1 VAHLPGY
8 PGWSAPEV
16 AKNYMKAPF
25 ATAIAIAVGLVVL
38 AGYFLRP
45 MLDPLL
51 TVLMQWAI
59 ILAGVATL
67 VGIVNLLSV
76 HWKKVRTGK
85 KGAIYSLVA
94 ILAFLATILAGIL
107 LKPSNPQFKSVVTS
121 IQMPVEASLMAILV
135 VTLAYA
141 SLRLLHRRSIN
152 LLSASFVISAI
163 VFLLLN
169 LGFITSFLEN
179 VPFFKD
185 LVTGI
190 NQLPVGGTRGILIGV
205 ALGTLA
211 TGLRIILGSDRPYG
225 G

>member
-1 VAHLPGY
+1 
-8 PGWSAPEV
+8 
-16 AKNYMKAPF
+16 MKAPV
-25 ATAIAIAVGLVVL
+25 ATAVAIAVGLVVL
-38 AGYFLRP
+38 VGYFLRP
-45 MLDPLL
+45 VLDPLL
-51 TVLMQWAI
+51 TVLLQWAI

-76 HWKKVRTGK
+76 HWKKVRMRKT
-85 KGAIYSLVA
+85 GAIYSVVA
-94 ILAFLATILAGIL
+94 ILAFLVTILTGIVL
-107 LKPSNPQFKSVVTS
+107 SPSNPQFKLVVTS

-141 SLRLLHRRSIN
+141 SLRLLHRRSFN
-152 LLSASFVISAI
+152 LLSASFVISAL

-169 LGFITSFLEN
+169 LGFITAFFEN
-179 VPFFKD
+179 VPLLKD
-185 LVTGI
+185 LVAGI

-211 TGLRIILGSDRPYG
+211 TGLRIIMGGDRPYG

>member
-1 VAHLPGY
+1 MAGLVGH
-8 PGWSAPEV
+8 PGWGDPETI
-16 AKNYMKAPF
+16 KYLMKAPL
-25 ATAIAIAVGLVVL
+25 ATAVAIAVGLVVL

-45 MLDPLL
+45 ILDPVL

-76 HWKKVRTGK
+76 HWKKVQSGK
-85 KGAIYSLVA
+85 KGAIYSVVA
-94 ILAFLATILAGIL
+94 LLAFGLTLLAGIIL
-107 LKPSNPQFKSVVTS
+107 SPSNPQFKAVVTS
-121 IQMPVEASLMAILV
+121 IQMPVEASLMSLLV

-141 SLRLLHRRSIN
+141 SLRLLSKRSIN
-152 LLSASFVISAI
+152 LLSASFVVSAI
-163 VFLLLN
+163 IFLLLN
-169 LGFITSFLEN
+169 LGFITSSLQN
-179 VPFFKD
+179 VPVFKD

-190 NQLPVGGTRGILIGV
+190 NQIPVGGTRGILIGV

-211 TGLRIILGSDRPYG
+211 TGLRIILGGDRPYG

>member
-1 VAHLPGY
+1 
-8 PGWSAPEV
+8 
-16 AKNYMKAPF
+16 MKAPF
-25 ATAIAIAVGLVVL
+25 ATAVAIAVGLVVL

-85 KGAIYSLVA
+85 KGAVYSVVA
-94 ILAFLATILAGIL
+94 LLAFLATILAGIVL
-107 LKPSNPQFKSVVTS
+107 TPSDPQFKAVVTS
-121 IQMPVEASLMAILV
+121 IQMPVEASLMALLV

-141 SLRLLHRRSIN
+141 SLRLLHRRAIN

-169 LGFITSFLEN
+169 LGFITS
-179 VPFFKD
+179 VPFLRD
-185 LVTGI
+185 LATGI

-211 TGLRIILGSDRPYG
+211 TGLRIILGGDRPYG

>member
-1 VAHLPGY
+1 
-8 PGWSAPEV
+8 
-16 AKNYMKAPF
+16 MKAPF
-25 ATAIAIAVGLVVL
+25 ATAVAIAVGLIVL

-45 MLDPLL
+45 VLDPLL
-51 TVLMQWAI
+51 TVLLQWAI
-59 ILAGVATL
+59 VLAGVATL

-76 HWKKVRTGK
+76 HWKKIRTRK
-85 KGAIYSLVA
+85 KGAIYSVVA
-94 ILAFLATILAGIL
+94 ILAFLVTILAGIVL
-107 LKPSNPQFKSVVTS
+107 SPTDPQFKLVVTS
-121 IQMPVEASLMAILV
+121 IQVPVEASLMAILV

-141 SLRLLHRRSIN
+141 SLRLLQLRSIN

-169 LGFITSFLEN
+169 LGFVTSFFEN
-179 VPFFKD
+179 VPIFKD
-185 LVTGI
+185 LVIGI

-211 TGLRIILGSDRPYG
+211 TGLRIILGGDRPYG

>member
-1 VAHLPGY
+1 
-8 PGWSAPEV
+8 
-16 AKNYMKAPF
+16 MKAPV
-25 ATAIAIAVGLVVL
+25 ATAVAIAVGLVVL

-45 MLDPLL
+45 VLDPLL
-51 TVLMQWAI
+51 TVLLQWAI

-67 VGIVNLLSV
+67 VGIANLLSV
-76 HWKKVRTGK
+76 HWKKIQTRK
-85 KGAIYSLVA
+85 KGAIYSVVA
-94 ILAFLATILAGIL
+94 ILAFLVTILAGIVL
-107 LKPSNPQFKSVVTS
+107 TPANPQFKAVVTS

-141 SLRLLHRRSIN
+141 SLRLLRRRSIN
-152 LLSASFVISAI
+152 LLSASFVISAL

-169 LGFITSFLEN
+169 LGFITSFFEN
-179 VPFFKD
+179 VPFLKD

-211 TGLRIILGSDRPYG
+211 TGLRIILGGDRPYG

>member
-1 VAHLPGY
+1 
-8 PGWSAPEV
+8 
-16 AKNYMKAPF
+16 MKAPF

-76 HWKKVRTGK
+76 HWKKVSTRKT
-85 KGAIYSLVA
+85 GAIYSAVA
-94 ILAFLATILAGIL
+94 ILAFLVTLLVGIVL
-107 LKPSNPQFKSVVTS
+107 TPSNPQFKAVVTS
-121 IQMPVEASLMAILV
+121 IQLPVEASLMAILV

-141 SLRLLHRRSIN
+141 SLRLLNRRSIN
-152 LLSASFVISAI
+152 LLSASFVISAF

-169 LGFITSFLEN
+169 LGFITSFFEN
-179 VPFFKD
+179 VPLLKD

-211 TGLRIILGSDRPYG
+211 TGLRIILGGDRPYG

>member
-1 VAHLPGY
+1 
-8 PGWSAPEV
+8 
-16 AKNYMKAPF
+16 MKAPF
-25 ATAIAIAVGLVVL
+25 ATSVAIAVGLIVL

-45 MLDPLL
+45 VLDPLL
-51 TVLMQWAI
+51 TVLLQWAI

-76 HWKKVRTGK
+76 HWKKVRTRK
-85 KGAIYSLVA
+85 KDAIYSVVA
-94 ILAFLATILAGIL
+94 LLAFLVTLLAGFVL
-107 LKPSNPQFKSVVTS
+107 SPSNPQFKAVVTS

-141 SLRLLHRRSIN
+141 SLRLLGQRSIN

-179 VPFFKD
+179 VPFLKD
-185 LVTGI
+185 LATGI
-190 NQLPVGGTRGILIGV
+190 NQLPVGGTRGILIGI

-211 TGLRIILGSDRPYG
+211 TGLRIILGGDRPYG